1 MIIDIPLKHDRMKEW
16 KTTRAGQRGKQMKK
30 KGIGIILM
38 AVFAVILISG
48 CKRDVGTPEDNAVV
62 EETEEET
69 EDQTKDWMLGY
80 SCPDLSD
87 PFYQVL
93 KDSVGMA
100 LENQGN
106 PMMVRDAQQDA
117 DVQASQIKE
126 MINADVDLVF
136 LCPVDPEQITA
147 SLEAL
152 KEAGIPVIN
161 LSVRVEET
169 GLTDAFIG
177 SDDENAGKVC
187 AQDLT
192 EKRPAGGKLVL
203 VESPADA
210 AVNVRITGFEEAI
223 SNKGFEVVRRIDAE
237 KTETG
242 IQAEIKSVLSEEE
255 LIDAIMCGD
264 DQMALQVLQALDDV
278 GRNDI
283 LVYCVGGSPEVKT
296 VLAASESPMA
306 GIGAQSPINMGKT
319 AAKTAAA
326 LLDGGAYENEISVE
340 TFFISRENLDMYGTD
355 GWQ

>member
-30 KGIGIILM
+30 KGIGIILI

-62 EETEEET
+62 EETE
-69 EDQTKDWMLGY
+69 DQTKDWMFGY

-117 DVQASQIKE
+117 DVQASQIQE
-126 MINADVDLVF
+126 MINEDVDLVF

-161 LSVRVEET
+161 LGVRVEET

-264 DQMALQVLQALDDV
+264 DQMALQVLQVLDDV

-283 LVYCVGGSPEVKT
+283 LVYCVGGSPEVKA